1 MGAKGEDS
9 GVNRRQIQ
17 RPFHP
22 DVITDSHNVLSQSPK
37 SAFQLFPEPPIGTPP
52 IIGHETQ
59 SHLSPHCISM
69 QILDLH
75 PQSAPMVSFSTAI
88 VGDSGTRGCKN
99 SLRRQLSRVTPNLD
113 PQSQPSNFNTTM
125 APSTRA
131 VHRETTPSTHIEA
144 RERDAVQK
152 TRFYKEHDLRCSSE
166 SLRAIAKSLEVPE
179 SSARLLL
186 RQRALLGNK
195 AYRKLRPQS
204 QNLGRK
210 QTVPPETLQMLI
222 SEENP
227 VRNQPYDRQIEFH
240 QISIKP
246 RSLQL
251 RLTEHTNKAQRYKQA
266 YIAKEISVANLQHRV
281 NYGEKYQYE
290 TIDSFWQFVL
300 FTDEAHF
307 DPSSQGISR
316 ILREQGTRYNPEN
329 IQQRPE
335 LEGVKLHVAGWVNWH
350 AKCERLE
357 FYNDEEEY
365 EFRSSTRG
373 RPRRSKYEPE
383 EAYSQRVLE
392 WEAERP
398 HTRVVKPKGNAMT

>member
-1 MGAKGEDS
+1 
-9 GVNRRQIQ
+9 
-17 RPFHP
+17 
-22 DVITDSHNVLSQSPK
+22 
-37 SAFQLFPEPPIGTPP
+37 
-52 IIGHETQ
+52 
-59 SHLSPHCISM
+59 
-69 QILDLH
+69 
-75 PQSAPMVSFSTAI
+75 
-88 VGDSGTRGCKN
+88 
-99 SLRRQLSRVTPNLD
+99 
-113 PQSQPSNFNTTM
+113 M

-144 RERDAVQK
+144 RERDTVQK
-152 TRFYKEHDLRCSSE
+152 TRFYKEYDLRCSSE

-251 RLTEHTNKAQRYKQA
+251 RLTEHINKAQRYKQA

-290 TIDSFWQFVL
+290 TIDSFWQFVF

-307 DPSSQGISR
+307 DPSSQGVSR

-335 LEGVKLHVAGWVNWH
+335 LESVKLHVAGWVNWH

-365 EFRSSTRG
+365 EFRPSTRG

-398 HTRVVKPKGNAMT
+398 HTRVVKPKGNAMTQKYYTERLLPRYVTALQQARLNGPSSPSGTPDWILQEDGDPSHGHRKEGLASAARAASWVPILEHPPQSPDLNPQEGC